1 MYIDDNNNADTNIGA
16 IFHPLWTVIYG
27 IWTHDLCD
35 TGAALFDYQLS

>member
-16 IFHPLWTVIYG
+16 ILDPPWTVLYG

-35 TGAALFDYQLS
+35 TDAALYQLS